1 MGTKRKLKGGVIP
14 QAKHRYSLRSKYKCY
29 QFELENF
36 CLRFP
41 RLGDK
46 IIDELNPQSMENCKR
61 LSRFWQNQI
70 LESRIYWIRIIQS
83 YTKNFNQYKDEWTI
97 VTKKTPLKVL
107 KKLTTALYIFKPG
120 AFGNEFENKFEFGNW
135 EQTQKHMQTLGM
147 EPNDQWSPLHVAA
160 KFGLDL
166 FKDIASKFKNNLGS
180 ANNNGETPLHCATKT
195 GHLEICKL
203 IINNTADKNPP
214 DNLGFTP
221 LHYAAMLGYLEIY
234 KFIYQNA
241 ESKNPTKIFGKS
253 PFDLSISPFEC
264 AHYTGKKDMCKFIF
278 DNFGFIN
285 KDEAL
290 IEHNNLKKF
299 KVSVLYVRI
308 IDQYTTPVLKY
319 SYFLMKDKH
328 PSAIDSESLQPLSV
342 LHSGLKRD

>member
-14 QAKHRYSLRSKYKCY
+14 QAKHRYSLRSKYKCN

-41 RLGDK
+41 QLGDK

-70 LESRIYWIRIIQS
+70 DESRIYWIRIIQS
-83 YTKNFNQYKDEWTI
+83 HTKNFNQYKDEWTI

-120 AFGNEFENKFEFGNW
+120 TFGNEFENKFEIGNYD
-135 EQTQKHMQTLGM
+135 KLKVHMQTLGM
-147 EPNDQWSPLHVAA
+147 ELNDQWSPLHVAA

-166 FKDIASKFKNNLGS
+166 FRDIASKFKNKLGP

-195 GHLEICKL
+195 GRLEICKL

-221 LHYAAMLGYLEIY
+221 LHYAAMLGYFEIY

-241 ESKNPTKIFGKS
+241 ESKNPTKISGIS
-253 PFDLSISPFEC
+253 PFDC
-264 AHYTGKKDMCKFIF
+264 AHHTGKKEMCKFMS
-278 DNFGFIN
+278 DNGDNLGFNI

-290 IEHNNLKKF
+290 FQQNNLKKF
-299 KVSVLYVRI
+299 KISVLYVKV
-308 IDQYTTPVLKY
+308 IDQYTTPLLKY
-319 SYFLMKDKH
+319 SYFRG
-328 PSAIDSESLQPLSV
+328 AQC
-342 LHSGLKRD
+342 GNLKGYSTASM

>member
-14 QAKHRYSLRSKYKCY
+14 QAKHKYSLRSKYKCN

-70 LESRIYWIRIIQS
+70 QESRIYWIRIIQS
-83 YTKNFNQYKDEWTI
+83 HTKNFNQYKNEWTI

-107 KKLTTALYIFKPG
+107 KKLTTALYIFKPE
-120 AFGNEFENKFEFGNW
+120 AFENALRNTFENEFGIDYW
-135 EQTQKHMQTLGM
+135 EQTRAHMQILGM

-160 KFGLDL
+160 KFDLDL
-166 FKDIASKFKNNLGS
+166 FKDIASKFKNDLAP

-203 IINNTADKNPP
+203 IINNIADKNPP

-221 LHYAAMLGYLEIY
+221 LHYAAMLGNLEIY
-234 KFIYQNA
+234 KFIFQNA
-241 ESKNPTKIFGKS
+241 ESKNPTKICGIYPFDFGIS
-253 PFDLSISPFEC
+253 PFDC
-264 AHYTGKKDMCKFIF
+264 AYNTGKKEICKFVS
-278 DNFGFIN
+278 DNLGFNI
-285 KDEAL
+285 KDIVEYSSL
-290 IEHNNLKKF
+290 TKF
-299 KVSVLYVRI
+299 KISVPYIKVRE
-308 IDQYTTPVLKY
+308 QYTTPLLNY
-319 SYFLMKDKH
+319 SYFLMKVKH
-328 PSAIDSESLQPLSV
+328 REMKKNMVKKCACTYC
-342 LHSGLKRD
+342 